1 MFIHFLYLTLNKLIS
16 DISIDKLI
24 ERGERA
30 KKEREGDTKRDR
42 HRIRQSE
49 RLRERKTDRETEKLR
64 GIERCTKTESK
75 LIDLFR

>member
-1 MFIHFLYLTLNKLIS
+1 MFIHLLYVTLNKLIS

-49 RLRERKTDRETEKLR
+49 RLRERKTDRETEN
-64 GIERCTKTESK
+64 TSKT
-75 LIDLFR
+75 F